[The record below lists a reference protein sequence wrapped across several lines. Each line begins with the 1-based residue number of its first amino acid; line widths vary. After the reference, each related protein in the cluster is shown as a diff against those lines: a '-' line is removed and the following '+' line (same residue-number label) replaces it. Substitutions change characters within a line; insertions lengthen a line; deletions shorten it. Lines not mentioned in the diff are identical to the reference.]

1 MSGPQHPALQP
12 EAAHPDRQP
21 DRALRPRTFAEY
33 VGQRALVANL
43 EVFIGAAQQ
52 RREPLDHMLFCGPP
66 GLGKTTLA
74 HLIAEAMGVRVVVT
88 SGPAIEKKG
97 DLAGVL
103 TGLEEGDILFI
114 DEIHRLSAV
123 VEENLYPAM
132 EDYRFDIVVGDGPH
146 ARTVKLPLAPF
157 TLLGATTRT
166 GLLTGPLRDRFGY
179 VARLEFYSVE
189 ELEIVVRRSAAA
201 LGVTIEPDG
210 AREIAR
216 RSRGTPRIAN
226 RLLRRV
232 RDFADVERSPAIG
245 AALASHAL
253 NALAVDAAG
262 FGPMDL
268 AYLRALCETFGGG
281 PAGVETL
288 AAALSEP
295 RDALE
300 DVYEPYLIQQ
310 GYIARTARGRIAL
323 DAAFRHL
330 GLPKPA
336 GAGGGGGSA
345 GAQSGLFET

>member
-1 MSGPQHPALQP
+1 MSHDPAAVLLG
-12 EAAHPDRQP
+12 EAAPADRNP
-21 DRALRPRTFAEY
+21 DRALRPKTFDQY
-33 VGQRALVANL
+33 VGQRALLSNL
-43 EVFIGAAQQ
+43 EVFIGAARR

-74 HLIAEAMGVRVVVT
+74 HLIADAMGVRLVVT

-114 DEIHRLSAV
+114 DEIHRLSAI

-179 VARLEFYSVE
+179 VARLEYYTPD
-189 ELEIVVRRSAAA
+189 ELRVVVGRSAAS
-201 LGVTIEPDG
+201 LGVDIDEDG
-210 AREIAR
+210 AMEIAR

-232 RDFADVERSPAIG
+232 RDFAEMAGTPTIGSP
-245 AALASHAL
+245 LASRAL
-253 NALAVDAAG
+253 DALEVDKVG

-268 AYLRALCETFGGG
+268 AYLRALCETFAGG
-281 PAGVETL
+281 PVGVETM

-295 RDALE
+295 RDTLE

-310 GYIARTARGRIAL
+310 GFVARTARGRIAL

-330 GLPKPA
+330 GLRRPP
-336 GAGGGGGSA
+336 GRGDGG
-345 GAQSGLFET
+345 QPELFE